1 MARREITQYFD
12 DIDNTPLTEDQVHVV
27 RLGVNGINYV
37 LDLSA
42 DNAQKFEDALA
53 PFIEKAHRAKVDE
66 STHYDPKAVRAWAQ
80 KHNYQV
86 ADRGKIPSNVIEAFL
101 KSTKR

>member
-27 RLGVNGINYV
+27 RFGVNGINYV

-53 PFIEKAHRAKVDE
+53 PFVEKAHRAKVDE
-66 STHYDPKAVRAWAQ
+66 SAHYDPKTVRAWAQ
-80 KHNYQV
+80 KHDYQV
-86 ADRGKIPSNVIEAFL
+86 ADRGKIPSTVIEAFL

>member
-27 RLGVNGINYV
+27 RFGVNGINYV

-42 DNAQKFEDALA
+42 DNAQKHD
-53 PFIEKAHRAKVDE
+53 
-66 STHYDPKAVRAWAQ
+66 
-80 KHNYQV
+80 YQV

>member
-27 RLGVNGINYV
+27 RFGVNGINYV

-42 DNAQKFEDALA
+42 DNAQK
-53 PFIEKAHRAKVDE
+53 I
-66 STHYDPKAVRAWAQ
+66 
-80 KHNYQV
+80 
-86 ADRGKIPSNVIEAFL
+86 
-101 KSTKR
+101 

>member
-27 RLGVNGINYV
+27 RFGVNGINYV

-53 PFIEKAHRAKVDE
+53 PFIEKRTE
-66 STHYDPKAVRAWAQ
+66 LRSTSRHITIPRRFVRGPKNMTIKWLIVERS
-80 KHNYQV
+80 
-86 ADRGKIPSNVIEAFL
+86 R
-101 KSTKR
+101 RM